1 MTDVADD
8 YRALT
13 SAAGSWVAHAYG
25 QFEIAGADAHA
36 LINRIVTADLSLLEP
51 GHCIP
56 SLLLRED
63 ATILDRVTVY
73 RFPDRVMLLVDP
85 AQRAEAWD
93 HLVARKRGNVRL
105 RDISDAMG
113 VVMVRGPGTASQLA
127 AFLTRMPA
135 SAGDVAS
142 SRLAGV
148 DVFAARAPADAAD
161 GIDFYCRSRDV
172 ESLRGALER
181 AAVRPVSDDAW
192 YLTQLEWGIA
202 RVGVDIDPDDTPV
215 EADLEQLVAEGKG
228 APFPGETALAA
239 RRRTGAI
246 KTLVGLHVVGEEL
259 PPVGA
264 RASVAGVMVDRVR
277 AVGRSPRVGIIGTV
291 AVPTSTDAPG
301 TTLSLMSGDHVWQ
314 ARVVRRPFVSRTLA

>member
-1 MTDVADD
+1 MTDLADD

-13 SAAGSWVAHAYG
+13 SAAGSWLAHDYA
-25 QFEIAGADAHA
+25 QFEIAGSDAHA
-36 LINRIVTADLSLLEP
+36 LINRIVTADLSLLDP
-51 GHCIP
+51 GHCVP

-73 RFPDRVMLLVDP
+73 RFPERVMLLVNP

-105 RDISDAMG
+105 RDISDAMAA
-113 VVMVRGPGTASQLA
+113 VMVRGPGTATLLA
-127 AFLTRMPA
+127 ALLTRMPHG
-135 SAGDVAS
+135 AGDVAS
-142 SRLAGV
+142 SRLDGI
-148 DVFAARAPADAAD
+148 DVFAARTPADGAD

-172 ESLRGALER
+172 EALRSALER
-181 AAVRPVSDDAW
+181 AGVRPVGDDAW
-192 YLTQLEWGIA
+192 HLTQLEWGIA

-215 EADLEQLVAEGKG
+215 EAGLEQLVAEGKG
-228 APFPGETALAA
+228 APFPGETAFAA

-246 KTLVGLHVVGEEL
+246 KTLVGFHVMGEEL

-277 AVGRSPRVGIIGTV
+277 AAGWSPRVGVIGTV
-291 AVPTSTDAPG
+291 AVPTSSDAPG

-314 ARVVRRPFVSRTLA
+314 ARVVRRPFVSRALA